1 MSAQSSCEEMYL
13 FQKLLRD
20 NNVSKIDHRSKERFS
35 YQDDYPIIPS
45 FDIKLSEI
53 AQMDNIIIVGTNITR
68 SPNIIHLS

>member
-20 NNVSKIDHRSKERFS
+20 NNVSKIDHRSKECDFR
-35 YQDDYPIIPS
+35 YQDDYPVIPS

-53 AQMDNIIIVGTNITR
+53 TQMDNIIIVGTNIT
-68 SPNIIHLS
+68 